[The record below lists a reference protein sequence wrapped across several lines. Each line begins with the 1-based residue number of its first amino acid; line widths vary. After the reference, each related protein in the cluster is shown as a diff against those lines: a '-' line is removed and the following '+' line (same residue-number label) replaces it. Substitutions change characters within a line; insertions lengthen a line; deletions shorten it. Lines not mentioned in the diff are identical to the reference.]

1 MGGMNVNWYALFV
14 KTGKEDAVKHQIL
27 TRLGDA
33 NCKCCV
39 PKRRV
44 PEKKNGQVSHVVKT
58 MFPGY
63 VFIQLE
69 MNFDIYYEIKTI
81 PNIHSLLN
89 FTNKKDK
96 ELQQNNAEETFFKY
110 IPNEEMT
117 RLLTLINF
125 ESDVMEYSQLL
136 IKNGRV
142 TILSGPLVGKEG
154 LLKKIDKHKSRAK
167 LSINF
172 MGGEKLIDVG
182 FEALSWT
189 TNDSEPGNL
198 TSYISWIELR
208 KRIEAILQELLQLPA
223 EISVDNELWN
233 NGINSISFIRFIF
246 NLESE
251 FGIEL
256 FGDDLRIEKWS
267 TVDEVVNM
275 IRDRVQIKGNKQPL
289 YKKEGVWNWS
299 YSP

>member
-1 MGGMNVNWYALFV
+1 M
-14 KTGKEDAVKHQIL
+14 
-27 TRLGDA
+27 
-33 NCKCCV
+33 
-39 PKRRV
+39 
-44 PEKKNGQVSHVVKT
+44 
-58 MFPGY
+58 
-63 VFIQLE
+63 
-69 MNFDIYYEIKTI
+69 
-81 PNIHSLLN
+81 
-89 FTNKKDK
+89 
-96 ELQQNNAEETFFKY
+96 
-110 IPNEEMT
+110 
-117 RLLTLINF
+117 
-125 ESDVMEYSQLL
+125 
-136 IKNGRV
+136 
-142 TILSGPLVGKEG
+142 
-154 LLKKIDKHKSRAK
+154 
-167 LSINF
+167 
-172 MGGEKLIDVG
+172 
-182 FEALSWT
+182 
-189 TNDSEPGNL
+189 